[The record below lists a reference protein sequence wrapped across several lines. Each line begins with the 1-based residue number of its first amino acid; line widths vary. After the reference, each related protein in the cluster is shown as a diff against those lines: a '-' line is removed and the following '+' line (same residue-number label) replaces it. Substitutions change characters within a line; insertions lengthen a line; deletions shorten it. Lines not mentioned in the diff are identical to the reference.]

1 MPDLPEVPEE
11 PTKEP
16 ARALDDTSDDP
27 ADGTDTATETVTET
41 GANDSGTDAGT
52 AVGHADA
59 APGPASGAS
68 DDELF
73 AQLIAGFDDPVE
85 AADRSWPAAEDV
97 ADLAPQSRPRQTPA
111 AEPLIRLPR
120 IQAIP
125 PSDPRTWTPEEDPD
139 DEHYVPP
146 PPPPLPRAEAPTR
159 MAIVALVGGL
169 ILFLVSAIGYLPA
182 LGGMGELLGIAF
194 FIGGVG
200 TLFARM
206 RVEGEDDDDD
216 DPQRGAVV

>member
-11 PTKEP
+11 PTTEP
-16 ARALDDTSDDP
+16 AEARDDARP
-27 ADGTDTATETVTET
+27 DGSAGDGGET
-41 GANDSGTDAGT
+41 GLVAEQ
-52 AVGHADA
+52 
-59 APGPASGAS
+59 APGAT

-97 ADLAPQSRPRQTPA
+97 ADLAPQPRPRTRPA
-111 AEPLIRLPR
+111 DPLISLPR

-125 PSDPRTWTPEEDPD
+125 PVDPRTWTPEEDPD
-139 DEHYVPP
+139 DEHFVPP
-146 PPPPLPRAEAPTR
+146 PPPPLPRTEAPTR
-159 MAIVALVGGL
+159 LAVAALVGGL

-182 LGGMGELLGIAF
+182 LGAMGELLGIGL

-206 RVEGEDDDDD
+206 RTEDDEDDD

>member
-16 ARALDDTSDDP
+16 AEALDEALLDDALVDA
-27 ADGTDTATETVTET
+27 ADGPA
-41 GANDSGTDAGT
+41 
-52 AVGHADA
+52 ADA
-59 APGPASGAS
+59 AEQPPGAT

-73 AQLIAGFDDPVE
+73 ARLVAGFDDPVE

-97 ADLAPQSRPRQTPA
+97 ADLAPQTRPRP
-111 AEPLIRLPR
+111 AEPLVRLPR

-125 PSDPRTWTPEEDPD
+125 PVDPRAWTPAEDPD
-139 DEHYVPP
+139 EDHYVPP
-146 PPPPLPRAEAPTR
+146 PPPPLPRTEAPTR
-159 MAIVALVGGL
+159 LAIVALVGGMV
-169 ILFLVSAIGYLPA
+169 LFLVSAIGYLPE

-206 RVEGEDDDDD
+206 RTGDDDDDHD

>member
-1 MPDLPEVPEE
+1 MSTMPDLPEVPEE

-16 ARALDDTSDDP
+16 T
-27 ADGTDTATETVTET
+27 TDAATEAVAEATT
-41 GANDSGTDAGT
+41 GAVTGAVTDAVET
-52 AVGHADA
+52 STDA
-59 APGPASGAS
+59 APRAT

-97 ADLAPQSRPRQTPA
+97 TDLAPQPRPRPVD
-111 AEPLIRLPR
+111 PLVRLPR

-125 PSDPRTWTPEEDPD
+125 PVDPRAYTPEEDPD
-139 DEHYVPP
+139 EEHFVPP

-159 MAIVALVGGL
+159 LAIAALISGA
-169 ILFLVSAIGYLPA
+169 ILFLLSAFGYVPA
-182 LGGMGELLGIAF
+182 LGGMGELLGISF
-194 FIGGVG
+194 FIGGIG

-206 RVEGEDDDDD
+206 RVDDEDDPDD
-216 DPQRGAVV
+216 DPHRGAVV

>member
-1 MPDLPEVPEE
+1 MSTMPDLPEVPEE

-16 ARALDDTSDDP
+16 TRALDDT
-27 ADGTDTATETVTET
+27 ADGTEADAS
-41 GANDSGTDAGT
+41 GIDANDAAG
-52 AVGHADA
+52 DE
-59 APGPASGAS
+59 APGAT

-97 ADLAPQSRPRQTPA
+97 ADLAPQSRPRPA
-111 AEPLIRLPR
+111 PGVEPLVRLPR

-125 PSDPRTWTPEEDPD
+125 PVDPRTWTPEEDPD
-139 DEHYVPP
+139 EEHFVPP
-146 PPPPLPRAEAPTR
+146 PPPPLPRTEAPTR
-159 MAIVALVGGL
+159 MAIAALVGGL

-206 RVEGEDDDDD
+206 RVEDEDDEDD